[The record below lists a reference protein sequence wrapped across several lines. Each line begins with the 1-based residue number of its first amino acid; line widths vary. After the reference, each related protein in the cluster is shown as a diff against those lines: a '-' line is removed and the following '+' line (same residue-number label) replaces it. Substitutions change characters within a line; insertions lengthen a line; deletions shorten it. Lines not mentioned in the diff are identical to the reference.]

1 MSGAAMHR
9 DQLWQA
15 IDQERSSLA
24 DLFDELSDQEW
35 ETPSLCQ
42 GWRVR
47 DVAAHLT
54 LAQTGWGT
62 ALAELATARGS
73 FDRMVHDTAVRQA
86 ALPVRQYGI
95 LLRAMVGSRSKAPV
109 ISDLEPLLD
118 ALVHGQDIAVP
129 LGRERHVPPLAGAAA
144 AQRVW
149 EMSWPFFA
157 RRRMR
162 GIRLAATDCDWSAG
176 DGPLVEGPIAAILLA
191 LTGRP
196 AGLSRLSGEGLVTL
210 RRTG

>member
-1 MSGAAMHR
+1 MNR
-9 DQLWQA
+9 DELWQA

-24 DLFDELSDQEW
+24 DLFDDLSDQEW

-54 LAQTGWGT
+54 QAQMGWRAG
-62 ALAELATARGS
+62 LAEFLRARGS
-73 FDRMVHDTAVRQA
+73 FDRMIHDSAVRQA
-86 ALPVRQYGI
+86 ALPVREYGI
-95 LLRAMVGSRSKAPV
+95 LLRAMVGSRKKAPV
-109 ISDLEPLLD
+109 VSDLEPLLD
-118 ALVHGQDIAVP
+118 VLVHGQDIAIP
-129 LGRERHVPPLAGAAA
+129 LGRERPVPPAAGAVA
-144 AQRVW
+144 AQRAW

-176 DGPLVEGPIAAILLA
+176 EGSLVEGPIGAILLV

-196 AGLSRLSGEGLVTL
+196 AGAAMLSGEGLVTL
-210 RRTG
+210 RRAG

>member
-1 MSGAAMHR
+1 MNR
-9 DQLWQA
+9 DELWQA

-24 DLFDELSDQEW
+24 DLFDGLSDQEW

-54 LAQTGWGT
+54 LAQMGWRFGLT
-62 ALAELATARGS
+62 EFLKARGG
-73 FDRMVHDTAVRQA
+73 FDRMVHDSAVRQA

-95 LLRAMVGSRSKAPV
+95 LLRAMVGSRRKAPV
-109 ISDLEPLLD
+109 ISDLEPLID
-118 ALVHGQDIAVP
+118 AIVHGQDIAVP
-129 LGRERHVPPLAGAAA
+129 LGRERPVPPAAGAVA

-176 DGPLVEGPIAAILLA
+176 EGSLVEGPIGAILLV

-196 AGLSRLSGEGLVTL
+196 AGASMLSGEGLVTL